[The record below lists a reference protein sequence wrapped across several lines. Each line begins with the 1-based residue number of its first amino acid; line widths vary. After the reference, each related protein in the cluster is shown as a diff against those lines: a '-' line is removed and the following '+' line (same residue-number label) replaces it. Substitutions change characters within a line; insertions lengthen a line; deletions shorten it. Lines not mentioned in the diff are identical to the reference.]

1 MKNSISKTINIVDI
15 LGRPVFN
22 KSCWTRI
29 WLPQYGTIENP
40 TPNFAI
46 VPCKGTTC
54 CKVGIKVCRATP
66 NIVSIEVTQPWEEN
80 TSCSG
85 EFYRYNYRLGGP
97 SIVYDSTQCNQACED
112 WINNLDTTGYTSN
125 KFIFS
130 DENKTQ
136 IDGFYFEISNNED
149 LIELSISSDSEYSNS
164 NLKIIDLHGREIHSE
179 ILDIIK
185 GFNRKSINTN
195 NLNTGIYLIQLNL
208 GYKHFVSKKIII
220 VR

>member
-112 WINNLDTTGYTSN
+112 WINNLDTTGYISN

-130 DENKTQ
+130 DENITQ
-136 IDGFYFEISNNED
+136 IEGFYLDILNQDD
-149 LIELSISSDSEYSNS
+149 LIELFISSDSKYSHS
-164 NLKIIDLHGREIHSE
+164 NLKIIDLQGRVIYSKIIE
-179 ILDIIK
+179 IIK
-185 GFNRKSINTN
+185 GTNRKTIHTN
-195 NLNTGIYLIQLNL
+195 ELNTGVYFINVYSN
-208 GYKHFVSKKIII
+208 SKLEISDKFIIL
-220 VR
+220 R